1 MFLKNLHEKTISGL
15 DKASEFTNFSNAD
28 LAEKLP
34 EITTFCSS
42 EKRLSNFEKR
52 LLISHGVGSIDSF
65 FYAVCYAIRYE
76 KTIKVDQC
84 RNFKGEVGVEVYEK
98 CLGLKGKLQ
107 LKLHHHRFEG

>member
-1 MFLKNLHEKTISGL
+1 MFLKNLHEKTISDL

-52 LLISHGVGSIDSF
+52 FLIPHGIGFIDSF
-65 FYAVCYAIRYE
+65 FYAVCYVIRYE

-84 RNFKGEVGVEVYEK
+84 HNFKDEIGVEVYENV
-98 CLGLKGKLQ
+98 
-107 LKLHHHRFEG
+107 